1 MQDLLE
7 FVAHYGYGLVLLA
20 IFIEQMGIPLP
31 GVPIL
36 VVMGAMAR
44 TGEFVFLWVV
54 GSALAGSL
62 AADLIWY
69 QLGRRYG
76 RAVLN
81 LMCRISLE
89 PDSCVRRAEDAFAK
103 RGVWTLLFV
112 KFIPGLNA
120 AAVPLAGMIR
130 IPGLRFLVFDASG
143 ILLWSGA
150 YVSLG
155 YIFSREIELILQRIS
170 AVGGSVLAVIAA
182 AAAIYLLMKYFQRR
196 RFLNSIQV
204 TRISPEELKAKI
216 DSGKPVILLDLR
228 NTLDRD
234 HDRVRIPGAFHMLPN
249 FVDIETRQIRA
260 KSEIVVYCSCPNE
273 ATSAKVAHQLLQT
286 GLNAVYPL
294 EGGLMAWR
302 ERGYPVESLD

>member
-1 MQDLLE
+1 MQDLVE
-7 FVAHYGYGLVLLA
+7 FVAHYGYVLVFFA

-36 VVMGAMAR
+36 IVMGALAR
-44 TGEFVFLWVV
+44 TGEFALLGVV

-62 AADLIWY
+62 VADVIWY

-89 PDSCVRRAEDAFAK
+89 PDYCVRRAEDTFAK

-130 IPGLRFLVFDASG
+130 IPGLRFLAFDAAG
-143 ILLWSGA
+143 VLFWSGT
-150 YVSLG
+150 YVSAG
-155 YIFSREIELILQRIS
+155 YIFSRQVELIIQGIS
-170 AVGGSVLAVIAA
+170 NIGGSVLALIAVSA
-182 AAAIYLLMKYFQRR
+182 AVYLLIKYFRRR
-196 RFLNSIQV
+196 RFLNSIQI
-204 TRISPEELKAKI
+204 TRISADELKAKI

-249 FVDIETRQIRA
+249 FVDIGAREIKA

-273 ATSAKVAHQLLQT
+273 ATSAKVAHQLLRT
-286 GLNAVYPL
+286 GLIAVYPL

>member
-1 MQDLLE
+1 MQDLVE
-7 FVAHYGYGLVLLA
+7 FLGHHGYGLVFFA
-20 IFIEQMGIPLP
+20 ILIEQMGIPLP

-36 VVMGAMAR
+36 IVMGALAR
-44 TGEFVFLWVV
+44 TGEFVLPGVV

-62 AADLIWY
+62 TADMIWY

-89 PDSCVRRAEDAFAK
+89 PDYCVRRAEDTFAK
-103 RGVWTLLFV
+103 RGPWTLLFV

-130 IPGLRFLVFDASG
+130 IPGLKFLAFATAG
-143 ILLWSGA
+143 ILLWSGT
-150 YVSLG
+150 YVSVG
-155 YIFSREIELILQRIS
+155 YIFSRQIELILQRVSDI
-170 AVGGSVLAVIAA
+170 GGSVLAIIAGAA
-182 AAAIYLLMKYFQRR
+182 AVYLLIKYVRR
-196 RFLNSIQV
+196 QRFLNSIQI
-204 TRISPEELKAKI
+204 TRISADELKAKM

-249 FVDIETRQIRA
+249 FVDIGAREIKA

-273 ATSAKVAHQLLQT
+273 ATSAKVAHQLLRT
-286 GLNAVYPL
+286 GLGAVYPL
-294 EGGLMAWR
+294 EGGLTAWR

>member
-1 MQDLLE
+1 MQDLLD
-7 FVAHYGYGLVLLA
+7 FVARYGYGLVFCA
-20 IFIEQMGIPLP
+20 MFIEQMGIPLP

-36 VVMGAMAR
+36 IVMGAMAR
-44 TGEFVFLWVV
+44 SGEFVLPGVV

-62 AADLIWY
+62 LADLIWY
-69 QLGRRYG
+69 RVGRLYG

-89 PDSCVRRAEDAFAK
+89 PDYCVRRAEDAFAK

-130 IPGLRFLVFDASG
+130 IPGLRFLVFDAVG
-143 ILLWSGA
+143 ILLWSGT
-150 YVSLG
+150 YVFLG
-155 YIFSREIELILQRIS
+155 YIFSREIELVLQRIS
-170 AVGGSVLAVIAA
+170 GVGGSLFGILATFAA
-182 AAAIYLLMKYFQRR
+182 LYLLIKYFQRR
-196 RFLNSIQV
+196 RFLKSIQIQ
-204 TRISPEELKAKI
+204 RISADDLKAKM
-216 DSGKPVILLDLR
+216 DSGQPVILLDLR

-234 HDRVRIPGAFHMLPN
+234 HDRVRIPGAFHMLPD
-249 FVDIETRQIRA
+249 FVDSGIREIKG
-260 KSEIVVYCSCPNE
+260 KSDIIVYCSCPNE
-273 ATSAKVAHQLLQT
+273 ATSAKVAYELLRI
-286 GLNAVYPL
+286 GLSDVYPL

>member
-7 FVAHYGYGLVLLA
+7 FVARYGYGLVFFA
-20 IFIEQMGIPLP
+20 ILIEQLGIPLP

-36 VVMGAMAR
+36 IVMGALAHS
-44 TGEFVFLWVV
+44 GEFVVLGVV

-62 AADLIWY
+62 TADVIWY

-89 PDSCVRRAEDAFAK
+89 PDYCVRHAEDAFEK
-103 RGVWTLLFV
+103 RGIWTLLFV

-130 IPGLRFLVFDASG
+130 IRGLRFLVFDAAG
-143 ILLWSGA
+143 ILLWSGT

-155 YIFSREIELILQRIS
+155 YIFSREIELIIERS
-170 AVGGSVLAVIAA
+170 SDVGGSVLAIIVVS
-182 AAAIYLLMKYFQRR
+182 AAIYVLIKYFRR
-196 RFLNSIQV
+196 QRFLHSIQI
-204 TRISPEELKAKI
+204 TRISADELKTKM

-228 NTLDRD
+228 NPLDRD

-249 FVDIETRQIRA
+249 FVDIGAREIKQ

-273 ATSAKVAHQLLQT
+273 ATSAKVAHQLLRT

>member
-1 MQDLLE
+1 MQDLVD
-7 FVAHYGYGLVLLA
+7 FVAHHGYGLVFFA
-20 IFIEQMGIPLP
+20 ILIEQMGIPLP

-36 VVMGAMAR
+36 IVMGALAR
-44 TGEFVFLWVV
+44 TGEFVLPGVV

-62 AADLIWY
+62 TADVIWY

-89 PDSCVRRAEDAFAK
+89 PDYCVRRAEDTFAK
-103 RGVWTLLFV
+103 RGEWTLLFV

-130 IPGLRFLVFDASG
+130 IPGLKFLAFDAAG
-143 ILLWSGA
+143 ILLWSGT
-150 YVSLG
+150 YVSVG
-155 YIFSREIELILQRIS
+155 YIFSRQIELIIQRVSDI
-170 AVGGSVLAVIAA
+170 GGSVLAIIAVAA
-182 AAAIYLLMKYFQRR
+182 AVYLLIKYVRR
-196 RFLNSIQV
+196 QRFLNSIQI
-204 TRISPEELKAKI
+204 TRISADELKAKM

-249 FVDIETRQIRA
+249 FVDIGAREIKA

-273 ATSAKVAHQLLQT
+273 ATSAKVAHQLLRT
-286 GLNAVYPL
+286 GLGAVYPL
-294 EGGLMAWR
+294 EGGLTAWR

>member
-7 FVAHYGYGLVLLA
+7 FVARYGYGLVFFSIL
-20 IFIEQMGIPLP
+20 IEQMGIPLP

-36 VVMGAMAR
+36 IVMGALAR
-44 TGEFVFLWVV
+44 TGEFAFLGVV

-62 AADLIWY
+62 SADVIWY

-89 PDSCVRRAEDAFAK
+89 PDYCVRRAEDTFAK

-130 IPGLRFLVFDASG
+130 IPALRFLAFDASG
-143 ILLWSGA
+143 VLLWSGA

-155 YIFSREIELILQRIS
+155 YIFSRQIESIIQRIGD
-170 AVGGSVLAVIAA
+170 VGGSVLAIVGA
-182 AAAIYLLMKYFQRR
+182 AAAIYLLTKYFQRR

-204 TRISPEELKAKI
+204 TRISVEDLKAKM
-216 DSGKPVILLDLR
+216 DSGQPVILLDLR

-234 HDRVRIPGAFHMLPN
+234 HDRVRIPGAFHMMPN
-249 FVDIETRQIRA
+249 FVDIGAR
-260 KSEIVVYCSCPNE
+260 EIKGKNEIIVYCSCPNE
-273 ATSAKVAHQLLQT
+273 ATSAKVAHQLLRT
-286 GLNAVYPL
+286 GLSAVYPL

-302 ERGYPVESLD
+302 DRGYPVESLD

>member
-1 MQDLLE
+1 MQDLLD
-7 FVAHYGYGLVLLA
+7 FVARYGYGLVFFSIL
-20 IFIEQMGIPLP
+20 IEQLGVPLP

-36 VVMGAMAR
+36 IVMGALAR
-44 TGEFVFLWVV
+44 TGEFLLPGVV
-54 GSALAGSL
+54 LSALAGAL
-62 AADLIWY
+62 FADLIWY

-81 LMCRISLE
+81 VMCRISLE
-89 PDSCVRRAEDAFAK
+89 PDYCVRRAEDAFSK

-112 KFIPGLNA
+112 KFIPGVNA

-130 IPGLRFLVFDASG
+130 IPGLRFLAFDCLG
-143 ILLWSGA
+143 ILLWSGT

-155 YIFSREIELILQRIS
+155 YIFSREIEFVLQRIS
-170 AVGGSVLAVIAA
+170 DVGGSLLAIFAA
-182 AAAIYLLMKYFQRR
+182 SVVIYLSIKYIQRQ

-204 TRISPEELKAKI
+204 KRISAEELKAKI
-216 DSGKPVILLDLR
+216 ESGQPVILLDLR

-234 HDRVRIPGAFHMLPN
+234 HDRVRIPGAFHMLPS
-249 FVDIETRQIRA
+249 FVDIGVREIQG

-273 ATSAKVAHQLLQT
+273 ATSAKVAHQLLRN
-286 GLNAVYPL
+286 GLSAVYPL

>member
-7 FVAHYGYGLVLLA
+7 FVARYGYGLVYFSIL
-20 IFIEQMGIPLP
+20 IEQMGIPLP

-36 VVMGAMAR
+36 IVMGALAR
-44 TGEFVFLWVV
+44 TGEFVFLGVV

-62 AADLIWY
+62 SADLIWY

-89 PDSCVRRAEDAFAK
+89 PDYCVRRAEDTFAK

-130 IPGLRFLVFDASG
+130 IPALRFLAFDASG
-143 ILLWSGA
+143 VLLWSGT

-155 YIFSREIELILQRIS
+155 YIFSRQIESIIQRI
-170 AVGGSVLAVIAA
+170 ADVGGSVLAIVAA
-182 AAAIYLLMKYFQRR
+182 TAAIYLLTKYFQRQ

-204 TRISPEELKAKI
+204 NRISVEDLKAKM
-216 DSGKPVILLDLR
+216 DSGQPVILLDLR

-249 FVDIETRQIRA
+249 FVDIGAREI
-260 KSEIVVYCSCPNE
+260 KGKNEIVVYCSCPNE
-273 ATSAKVAHQLLQT
+273 ATSAKVAHQLIRT
-286 GLNAVYPL
+286 GLSAVYPL

>member
-1 MQDLLE
+1 MQNLLE
-7 FVAHYGYGLVLLA
+7 FVAHYGYGLVFFS

-36 VVMGAMAR
+36 IVMGALAR
-44 TGEFVFLWVV
+44 TGEFVVPGVV

-62 AADLIWY
+62 SADLIWY

-89 PDSCVRRAEDAFAK
+89 PDYCVRRAEDTFAK
-103 RGVWTLLFV
+103 RGAWTLLFV
-112 KFIPGLNA
+112 KFVPGLNA

-130 IPGLRFLVFDASG
+130 ISGLRFLAFDITG
-143 ILLWSGA
+143 ILLWSGT

-155 YIFSREIELILQRIS
+155 YIFSHQIELVLNRIS
-170 AVGGSVLAVIAA
+170 DIGGSVLAVIAA
-182 AAAIYLLMKYFQRR
+182 SVAIYVLVKYYQRQ
-196 RFLNSIQV
+196 RFLNSIRV
-204 TRISPEELKAKI
+204 TRISAEELKAKM
-216 DSGKPVILLDLR
+216 DSGQPVILLDLR

-249 FVDIETRQIRA
+249 FVDIGAREIKA

-273 ATSAKVAHQLLQT
+273 ATSAKVAHQLLRT
-286 GLNAVYPL
+286 GLSAVYPL

>member
-7 FVAHYGYGLVLLA
+7 FVAHYGYGLVFLA

-44 TGEFVFLWVV
+44 TGEFEFLGVV

-89 PDSCVRRAEDAFAK
+89 PDYCVRRAEDAFAK

-130 IPGLRFLVFDASG
+130 IPGFRFLAFDASG

-170 AVGGSVLAVIAA
+170 AVGGLGFGGHRRVRCDLPVDQVLPTAA
-182 AAAIYLLMKYFQRR
+182 LPEFDPGHADIRR
-196 RFLNSIQV
+196 RTEVEDRFGQAGHLAGFAEYPGSRPRSRPDPRRLPHAAELCGHRRPGNQS
-204 TRISPEELKAKI
+204 EE
-216 DSGKPVILLDLR
+216 
-228 NTLDRD
+228 
-234 HDRVRIPGAFHMLPN
+234 
-249 FVDIETRQIRA
+249 
-260 KSEIVVYCSCPNE
+260 
-273 ATSAKVAHQLLQT
+273 
-286 GLNAVYPL
+286 
-294 EGGLMAWR
+294 
-302 ERGYPVESLD
+302 

>member
-1 MQDLLE
+1 MQDLLD
-7 FVAHYGYGLVLLA
+7 FVARYGYGLVFFS

-36 VVMGAMAR
+36 IVIGALAR
-44 TGEFVFLWVV
+44 TGEFLLPGVMV
-54 GSALAGSL
+54 SALAGSL
-62 AADLIWY
+62 TADLIWY

-89 PDSCVRRAEDAFAK
+89 PDYCVRRAEDAFAK

-112 KFIPGLNA
+112 KFIPGVNA
-120 AAVPLAGMIR
+120 AAVPLAGMLR
-130 IPGLRFLVFDASG
+130 ISGLRFLVFDSIG
-143 ILLWSGA
+143 ILLWSGT

-155 YIFSREIELILQRIS
+155 YIFSREIELVLQRIS
-170 AVGGSVLAVIAA
+170 DVGGSLLAIFAA
-182 AAAIYLLMKYFQRR
+182 AAVIYLSIKYFQRQ

-204 TRISPEELKAKI
+204 KRISAEELKAKI
-216 DSGKPVILLDLR
+216 DSGQPVILLDLR
-228 NTLDRD
+228 NILDRD

-249 FVDIETRQIRA
+249 FVDTGVREIKG

-273 ATSAKVAHQLLQT
+273 ATSAKVAHQLLRT
-286 GLNAVYPL
+286 GLSAVYPL

>member
-7 FVAHYGYGLVLLA
+7 FVARYGYSLVFFS
-20 IFIEQMGIPLP
+20 IFIEQMGLPLP

-36 VVMGAMAR
+36 IVTGAMAR
-44 TGEFVFLWVV
+44 TGEFALPGVV
-54 GSALAGSL
+54 GSALAGAL
-62 AADLIWY
+62 FADLIWY
-69 QLGRRYG
+69 RLGRRYG

-89 PDSCVRRAEDAFAK
+89 PDYCVRRAEDTFAK
-103 RGVWTLLFV
+103 RGPWTLLFV
-112 KFIPGLNA
+112 KFVPGLNA

-130 IPGLRFLVFDASG
+130 ISGFRFLAFDATG
-143 ILLWSGA
+143 ILFWAGT

-155 YIFSREIELILQRIS
+155 YIFSRQIELVLERIS
-170 AVGGSVLAVIAA
+170 DIGGSVLGLIVASAG
-182 AAAIYLLMKYFQRR
+182 IYLLIKYYQRR

-204 TRISPEELKAKI
+204 TRISAEELKAKM
-216 DSGKPVILLDLR
+216 DSGQPVILLDLR

-249 FVDIETRQIRA
+249 FVDIGAREIKA
-260 KSEIVVYCSCPNE
+260 KSEIIVYCSCPNE
-273 ATSAKVAHQLLQT
+273 ATSARVAHQLLRT
-286 GLNAVYPL
+286 GLPAVYPL

>member
-7 FVAHYGYGLVLLA
+7 FVAHYGYGLVFIA

-36 VVMGAMAR
+36 IVMGAFAHS
-44 TGEFVFLWVV
+44 GEFSFLGVV

-62 AADLIWY
+62 SADLIWY

-76 RAVLN
+76 RAVVN

-89 PDSCVRRAEDAFAK
+89 PDYCVRRAEDSFAK

-120 AAVPLAGMIR
+120 AAVPLTGMIR
-130 IPGLRFLVFDASG
+130 IPALRFLAFDASG
-143 ILLWSGA
+143 ILLWSGT

-155 YIFSREIELILQRIS
+155 YIFSRQIEQLLQRIS
-170 AVGGSVLAVIAA
+170 EVGGSVLAVVVAA
-182 AAAIYLLMKYFQRR
+182 AAVYVLIKYFQRQ

-204 TRISPEELKAKI
+204 TRISVEQLKAKM
-216 DSGKPVILLDLR
+216 DSGQPVILLDLR

-234 HDRVRIPGAFHMLPN
+234 VERVRIPGAFHMLPN
-249 FVDIETRQIRA
+249 FVDIGAR
-260 KSEIVVYCSCPNE
+260 EIKGKNEIIVYCSCPNE
-273 ATSAKVAHQLLQT
+273 ATSAKVAHQLLRT
-286 GLNAVYPL
+286 GLSAVYPL

>member
-7 FVAHYGYGLVLLA
+7 FVAQYGYGLVFIA
-20 IFIEQMGIPLP
+20 IFVEQMGIPLP

-36 VVMGAMAR
+36 IVMGAFAR
-44 TGEFVFLWVV
+44 SGEFAFAGVV

-62 AADLIWY
+62 SADLIWY

-89 PDSCVRRAEDAFAK
+89 PDYCVRRAEDSFAK
-103 RGVWTLLFV
+103 RGVWTLFFV

-120 AAVPLAGMIR
+120 AAVPLTGMIR
-130 IPGLRFLVFDASG
+130 IPPLRFLAFDASG
-143 ILLWSGA
+143 ILLWSGT

-155 YIFSREIELILQRIS
+155 YIFSRQIEQLLQRIS
-170 AVGGSVLAVIAA
+170 AVGGSVLTAVVAA
-182 AAAIYLLMKYFQRR
+182 AAVYLLIKYFQRQ
-196 RFLNSIQV
+196 RFLNSIQI
-204 TRISPEELKAKI
+204 TRISVEQLKAKM
-216 DSGKPVILLDLR
+216 DSGQQVILLDLR

-234 HDRVRIPGAFHMLPN
+234 VDRVRIPGAFHMLPN
-249 FVDIETRQIRA
+249 FVDIGAREI
-260 KSEIVVYCSCPNE
+260 KGKNEIVVYCSCPNE
-273 ATSAKVAHQLLQT
+273 ATSAKVAHQLLRT
-286 GLNAVYPL
+286 GLSAVYPL